1 MGEALRIKIETDA
14 DISRARRLG
23 RELAATL
30 PFTTS
35 ELTAIET
42 AIAELARN
50 IISFAK
56 QGEVRIAALE
66 RNERQG
72 LRVVAQDTGPG
83 ILDPTLAMTEGYST
97 SGRLGL
103 GLSGVMRLVDEFE
116 ISSHVGVGTSVTVHK
131 WAR

>member
-1 MGEALRIKIETDA
+1 MGEVLRIKIETDA

-30 PFTTS
+30 PFTTTD
-35 ELTAIET
+35 LTAIDT
-42 AIAELARN
+42 ATAELARN

-56 QGEVRIAALE
+56 HGEIRITVLE

-72 LRVVAQDTGPG
+72 LQIVAQDTGPG
-83 ILDPTLAMTEGYST
+83 ILDPSLAMTEGYST

-103 GLSGVMRLVDEFE
+103 GLSGVMRLVDEFD
-116 ISSHVGVGTSVTVHK
+116 ITSHVGVGTSVTARK

>member
-30 PFTTS
+30 PFTTTD
-35 ELTAIET
+35 LTAIET